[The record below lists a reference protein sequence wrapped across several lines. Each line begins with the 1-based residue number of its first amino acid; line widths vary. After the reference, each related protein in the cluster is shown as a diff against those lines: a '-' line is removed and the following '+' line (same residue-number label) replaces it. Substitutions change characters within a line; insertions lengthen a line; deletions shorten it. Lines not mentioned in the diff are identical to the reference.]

1 LCSYVNIKFIEING
15 TSMKKIILMAIA
27 LLTVM
32 TNAFAQLGSLSSD
45 LVFTPVTPCR
55 IIDTRNV
62 AAGILTAG
70 ASRGFMGWN
79 GNYTA
84 QGGGVTSC
92 NLPFSTNNAAI
103 VVNFTVVSPTTGG
116 YITVFPG
123 DATSVPL
130 AATLNFNAGDI
141 KGNNAVLKLNQTG
154 TGANFGIYTTSTTH
168 IVADVVGYYAKPVA
182 VPMVSLSSDLVFT
195 PVTPCRMIDTRS
207 ASAGI
212 LVAGTTRGFYGWG
225 QGSFGFLAQGGS
237 NTGCGIPQGTNTA
250 AIVVNFTSVSPQT
263 GGYMTAYPGD
273 ATQPLAAT
281 LNFNAGNIKGN
292 NAVLKLNQTNSGN
305 HFNVYTTST
314 MHLVG
319 DVVGYYAKPLTAPA
333 TVVPLGMMGADLV
346 YTPVTPCRI
355 MDTRSSAAG
364 IMAAGSQRGFSGW
377 NGNYTAQG
385 GSASNCGLPFSY
397 NNAALVVN
405 FTVVSPTTGGYITA
419 YPGNAASVPLAATLN
434 FDAGD
439 VKGNNTVLKLNQTG
453 TGADFGIYTTST
465 THIVADVVGYYAK
478 VKPAVSLGA
487 SFQAAGAND
496 LTQCVFDSAT
506 GLTWEGKPASGFRAN
521 TNTFTNY
528 DNTTTLQKRIPG
540 APDTFA
546 MPTLAEVN
554 AATNSMGY
562 VAAVNAA
569 ALCGYTN
576 WRMPTKA
583 ELLTI
588 NIVANG
594 GLGNNGS
601 GGGIDGDVTAWFP
614 NTINGMT
621 WTSTPYPNG
630 VEDAANMVNFGASSG
645 HFGWS
650 RNSPFKVR
658 LVR

>member
-1 LCSYVNIKFIEING
+1 MRKLLQKISQYV
-15 TSMKKIILMAIA
+15 L
-27 LLTVM
+27 LLTLSM
-32 TNAFAQLGSLSSD
+32 SASLAFAELGSLNSD

-55 IIDTRNV
+55 IIDTRN
-62 AAGILTAG
+62 ATAGILPAG
-70 ASRGFMGWN
+70 TTRGFMGWN
-79 GNYTA
+79 GSYTA
-84 QGGGVTSC
+84 QGGAATSC

-123 DATSVPL
+123 DAASVPL
-130 AATLNFNAGDI
+130 AATLNFNAGDV

-154 TGANFGIYTTSTTH
+154 AGSDFGIYTTSTTH

-182 VPMVSLSSDLVFT
+182 VPLVSLSSDLVFT
-195 PVTPCRMIDTRS
+195 PVTPCRILDTRS

-212 LVAGTTRGFYGWG
+212 LVAGTTRGFNGWNY
-225 QGSFGFLAQGGS
+225 SFTAQGGS
-237 NTGCGIPQGTNTA
+237 NTRCGIPESTYTA

-263 GGYMTAYPGD
+263 GGYITAYPGD
-273 ATQPLAAT
+273 APQPLAAT
-281 LNFNAGNIKGN
+281 LNFNAGDVKGN

-305 HFNVYTTST
+305 HFNVYSTST

-319 DVVGYYAKPLTAPA
+319 DVVGYYSRPSPLA
-333 TVVPLGMMGADLV
+333 VVPLGAMSSDLV

-355 MDTRSSAAG
+355 MDTRSSSAG
-364 IMAAGSQRGFSGW
+364 VMATGSQRGFFGW
-377 NGNYTAQG
+377 NGTFTAQG

-405 FTVVSPTTGGYITA
+405 FTVVNPTTGGYITA
-419 YPGNAASVPLAATLN
+419 FPGDAATVPLAATLN
-434 FDAGD
+434 FNAGD
-439 VKGNNTVLKLNQTG
+439 VKGNNAVLKLNQTG
-453 TGADFGIYTTST
+453 TGADFVIYTTST
-465 THIVADVVGYYAK
+465 THIVADVVGYFAK

-487 SFQAAGAND
+487 SFQFVGTND
-496 LTQCVFDSAT
+496 TTQCVFDSAT

-540 APDTFA
+540 APDTFV

-554 AATNSMGY
+554 AATNSIGY
-562 VAAVNAA
+562 VAAVNAS

-588 NIVANG
+588 NKVANG
-594 GLGNNGS
+594 GLGNDGS
-601 GGGIDGDVTAWFP
+601 GSGIDGDVTAWFP

-630 VEDAANMVNFGASSG
+630 VEDGANMVQFGASGG

>member
-1 LCSYVNIKFIEING
+1 
-15 TSMKKIILMAIA
+15 MKKLILMAIA
-27 LLTVM
+27 LLTIM
-32 TNAFAQLGSLSSD
+32 TNAFAQLGSLSND

-55 IIDTRNV
+55 IIDTRN
-62 AAGILTAG
+62 ATSGILTAG
-70 ASRGFMGWN
+70 TSRGFMGWN

-84 QGGGVTSC
+84 QGGAATSC

-103 VVNFTVVSPTTGG
+103 VVNFTVVSPATGG

-154 TGANFGIYTTSTTH
+154 TGADFGIYTTSTTH

-182 VPMVSLSSDLVFT
+182 VPLVSLSSDLVFT
-195 PVTPCRMIDTRS
+195 PVTPCRIVDTRN
-207 ASAGI
+207 ATAGI
-212 LVAGTTRGFYGWG
+212 LVAGTSRGFFGYG
-225 QGSFGFLAQGGS
+225 QGSFGFSAQGGS
-237 NTGCGIPQGTNTA
+237 NTNCGMAGGA

-263 GGYMTAYPGD
+263 GGYITAYPSD
-273 ATQPLAAT
+273 APQPLAAT
-281 LNFNAGNIKGN
+281 LNFNAGDVKGN
-292 NAVLKLNQTNSGN
+292 NAVLKLNQTGSGSS
-305 HFNVYTTST
+305 FNVYSTST
-314 MHLVG
+314 THLVG
-319 DVVGYYAKPLTAPA
+319 DVVGYYAKPNAQYSFMA
-333 TVVPLGMMGADLV
+333 LGVLSLDLV

-355 MDTRSSAAG
+355 IDTRSATAG
-364 IMAAGSQRGFSGW
+364 MMTAGTARGFSGW

-405 FTVVSPTTGGYITA
+405 FTVVSPTTAGYITA
-419 YPGNAASVPLAATLN
+419 YPGDAATVPLAATLN
-434 FDAGD
+434 FNAGD
-439 VKGNNTVLKLNQTG
+439 VKGNNAVLKLNQTG
-453 TGADFGIYTTST
+453 TGADFGIYTTSA
-465 THIVADVVGYYAK
+465 THIVADVVGYFAK

-487 SFQAAGAND
+487 SFQAVGSND

-506 GLTWEGKPASGFRAN
+506 GLTWEGKPVSGFRAN

-528 DNTTTLQKRIPG
+528 DDTTKLQKGSPG
-540 APDTFA
+540 TPSSLM

-554 AATNSMGY
+554 AATNSIGY
-562 VAAVNAA
+562 VAAVNAS

-576 WRMPTKA
+576 WRMPTKT

-594 GLGNNGS
+594 GLGNYGS
-601 GGGIDGDVTAWFP
+601 GIGIDGDVMAWFP
-614 NTINGMT
+614 NTSYALPLSPSGRT
-621 WTSTPYPNG
+621 WTSTPDPLNDSG
-630 VEDAANMVNFGASSG
+630 AQMVSYGGGG
-645 HFGWS
+645 HFAWA
-650 RNSPFKVR
+650 RQTPYQVR

>member
-1 LCSYVNIKFIEING
+1 
-15 TSMKKIILMAIA
+15 MKKLILIAIA
-27 LLTVM
+27 LLTLM
-32 TNAFAQLGSLSSD
+32 TNAFAQLGSLSND

-62 AAGILTAG
+62 TAGILTAG
-70 ASRGFMGWN
+70 TSRGFMGWN

-84 QGGGVTSC
+84 QGGAATSC

-154 TGANFGIYTTSTTH
+154 TGADFGIYTTSTTH

-195 PVTPCRMIDTRS
+195 PVTPCRILDTRNVINYIL
-207 ASAGI
+207 AAGS
-212 LVAGTTRGFYGWG
+212 TRSFNGWSQNSYGFIT
-225 QGSFGFLAQGGS
+225 QGGS
-237 NTGCGIPQGTNTA
+237 NTGCGIPMSTNTA

-263 GGYMTAYPGD
+263 GGFITAYPGD

-281 LNFNAGNIKGN
+281 LNFNAGEVKGN
-292 NAVLKLNQTNSGN
+292 NAVLKINQTGSGN
-305 HFNVYTTST
+305 HFNVYSTST
-314 MHLVG
+314 THLVG
-319 DVVGYYAKPLTAPA
+319 DVVGYYAKPLTAPT

-355 MDTRSSAAG
+355 LDTRSSTAG
-364 IMAAGSQRGFSGW
+364 MMTAGTTRGFSGW

-405 FTVVSPTTGGYITA
+405 FTVVSPTTAGYITA
-419 YPGNAASVPLAATLN
+419 YPGNSATVPVAATLN
-434 FDAGD
+434 FNAGD

-453 TGADFGIYTTST
+453 TGVDFGIYTTST
-465 THIVADVVGYYAK
+465 THIVADVVGYFAK

-487 SFQAAGAND
+487 SFQAVGTND
-496 LTQCVFDSAT
+496 LTQCVFDNAT

-528 DNTTTLQKRIPG
+528 DDTTKLQKGTPG
-540 APDTFA
+540 TPSSWM

-554 AATNSMGY
+554 ASTNSIGY
-562 VAAVNAA
+562 VAAVNASA
-569 ALCGYTN
+569 ICGYTN
-576 WRMPTKA
+576 WRLPTKT

-588 NIVANG
+588 NKVANG
-594 GLGNNGS
+594 GLGNDGS
-601 GGGIDGDVTAWFP
+601 GVGIDGDVTAWFP
-614 NTINGMT
+614 NTSYGMS
-621 WTSTPYPNG
+621 WTSTSDPLYDSSAQMFWYGGN
-630 VEDAANMVNFGASSG
+630 SG
-645 HFGWS
+645 HFAMP
-650 RNSPFKVR
+650 RQSPFRIR

>member
-1 LCSYVNIKFIEING
+1 MYKFLRKISQYV
-15 TSMKKIILMAIA
+15 
-27 LLTVM
+27 LLLVFASSTPF
-32 TNAFAQLGSLSSD
+32 AFAELGSLNSD

-55 IIDTRNV
+55 IIDTRNA
-62 AAGILTAG
+62 AAGILPAG
-70 ASRGFMGWN
+70 ATRGFMGWN

-84 QGGGVTSC
+84 QGGATTSC

-103 VVNFTVVSPTTGG
+103 LVNFTVVSPTTGG

-130 AATLNFNAGDI
+130 AATLNFNAGDV

-154 TGANFGIYTTSTTH
+154 TGADFGIYTTSTTH

-195 PVTPCRMIDTRS
+195 PVTPCRMLDTRS

-212 LVAGTTRGFYGWG
+212 LVAGTSRGFYSWSNT
-225 QGSFGFLAQGGS
+225 SFGFTTQGGS
-237 NTGCGIPQGTNTA
+237 NTNCGIPASTNTA
-250 AIVVNFTSVSPQT
+250 AIVVNFTAVSPQT
-263 GGYMTAYPGD
+263 GGYITAFPGD

-281 LNFNAGNIKGN
+281 LNFNAGDVKGN
-292 NAVLKLNQTNSGN
+292 IAVLKLNQTNSGN

-319 DVVGYYAKPLTAPA
+319 DVVGYYAKPVTATA
-333 TVVPLGMMGADLV
+333 IPLGAMSSDLV

-355 MDTRSSAAG
+355 MDTRNSAAG
-364 IMAAGSQRGFSGW
+364 SMAAGSQRGFFGW
-377 NGNYTAQG
+377 NGTYTAQG
-385 GSASNCGLPFSY
+385 GSAGNCGLPFSY
-397 NNAALVVN
+397 NNAALMVN

-419 YPGNAASVPLAATLN
+419 FPGDAATVPLAATLN
-434 FDAGD
+434 FNAGD
-439 VKGNNTVLKLNQTG
+439 VKGNNAVLKLNQTG

-465 THIVADVVGYYAK
+465 THIVADVVGYFAK

-487 SFQAAGAND
+487 SFQAVGTND
-496 LTQCVFDSAT
+496 STQCVFDSAT

-528 DNTTTLQKRIPG
+528 DDTTKLQKGTPSSSV
-540 APDTFA
+540 
-546 MPTLAEVN
+546 MPTLTEVN
-554 AATNSMGY
+554 AATNSIGY
-562 VAAVNAA
+562 VAAVNAS

-576 WRMPTKA
+576 WRLPTKT

-588 NIVANG
+588 NKVANG
-594 GLGNNGS
+594 GLGNDGS
-601 GGGIDGDVTAWFP
+601 GIGIDGDVTAWFP
-614 NTINGMT
+614 NTSYGAT
-621 WTSTPYPNG
+621 WTSTPDPSYDSG
-630 VEDAANMVNFGASSG
+630 AQMVWFGGNSG
-645 HFGWS
+645 HFAMP
-650 RNSPFKVR
+650 RQSPFKIR